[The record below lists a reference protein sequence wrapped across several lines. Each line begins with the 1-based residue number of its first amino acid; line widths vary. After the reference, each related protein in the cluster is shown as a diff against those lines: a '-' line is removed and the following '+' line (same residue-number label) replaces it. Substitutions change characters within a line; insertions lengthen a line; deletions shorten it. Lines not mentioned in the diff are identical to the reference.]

1 MEQPME
7 SRKPAYMELNVFE
20 KSHRENKSQMKG
32 GQTAVEKDSKAK
44 HFFEK
49 AI

>member
-1 MEQPME
+1 ME
-7 SRKPAYMELNVFE
+7 SREPAYMELNVFE
-20 KSHRENKSQMKG
+20 KPHRENKSEMKG
-32 GQTAVEKDSKAK
+32 RQTTVEKDSKAK